1 MFKIYAKEI
10 GCDINELFFNFN
22 GRKIDNND
30 QREIFQV
37 FNNIDLISVS
47 SV

>member
-10 GCDINELFFNFN
+10 GCDINELLFNFN